1 MTSTFKRILVG
12 KPLASSEQEHQ
23 ALGKPTAL
31 AVFASDAISS
41 TAYATEEILFVLLA
55 AASFPETHKYLV
67 PMALVAVLLLAVV
80 SASYRQT
87 IYAYPDGGGAYV
99 VSRENISQNAALVA
113 GASLLVDYTLTVA
126 VSVSSGVLA
135 IGSAFDFND
144 NTQLRVGLALGFVL
158 LMALGNLRGLKEAG
172 RLFAIPT
179 YAYTLILGALIGY
192 GIYRIGFHHLGTIPG
207 NDAKA
212 RHFAEE
218 HGADVASLT
227 GSVGLLLLLRAF
239 SSGAVV
245 LAGVEAMSNGVPAF
259 RDPKSKNAAQ
269 TLTMMAVILGTMTL
283 GMSYLSSHLHP
294 VFEEG
299 GETVLSQ
306 LGGAIFGNG
315 TVLYYVLQFA
325 TFGILILAANTA
337 YAGFPQ
343 LSSNIAKD
351 GFLPRQLANR
361 GDRLVFSNG
370 VLILSGMAAVLIV
383 VFRAEVSALIPLYA
397 VGVFVGFTLSQ
408 FGMVRH
414 HLRLR
419 EKNWRRSLLINGL
432 GCAMAGVVLVVV
444 VVSKF
449 TEGAWIPVIVIPAI
463 VVLLKGI
470 NRHYATMDAFLD
482 APEDEKVR
490 RRTHTVVVLVGRVN
504 RGSLMA
510 LAYARSLNP
519 DRLVAVT
526 VVSNAEEQER
536 ITGQWEKHRIP
547 VELQTLYSPYRELS
561 RPILRY
567 VDELDDRYGD
577 DFVTVVVPE
586 FALRHWWQQLLHN
599 QSALILRTRLRGR
612 PNTVVTSVPFHV
624 TKSGD
629 VTFGETNPDALVAQ
643 GPAHTRW
650 RNGDPSTE
658 DRDGQRTGR
667 PR

>member
-1 MTSTFKRILVG
+1 MASTFKRFLVG
-12 KPLASSEQEHQ
+12 KPLASNEQEHQ
-23 ALGKPTAL
+23 ALGKPVAL

-55 AASFPETHKYLV
+55 GASFPQTHKYLV
-67 PMALVAVLLLAVV
+67 PMAIVAVFLLAVV
-80 SASYRQT
+80 CTSYRQT
-87 IYAYPDGGGAYV
+87 LYAYPDGGGAYV
-99 VSRENISQNAALVA
+99 VSRENIGQTSALVA

-135 IGSAFDFND
+135 IGSAFHFNH
-144 NTQLRVGLALGFVL
+144 NATLRVVLALGFVV

-172 RLFAIPT
+172 RVFAVPT
-179 YAYTLILGALIGY
+179 YVYALFLSLLIGY
-192 GIYRIGFHHLGTIPG
+192 GIYRIGFQHLGSIPG

-212 RHFAEE
+212 RRFAEE
-218 HGADVASLT
+218 QGADVAKLT

-259 RDPKSKNAAQ
+259 RKPKSKNAAQ
-269 TLTMMAVILGTMTL
+269 TLTMMAFILGAMTL
-283 GMSYLSSHLHP
+283 GISYLASHLHP

-299 GETVLSQ
+299 GDTVLSQ
-306 LGGAIFGNG
+306 MGAAIFGQG
-315 TVLYYVLQFA
+315 SAIYYCLQFA

-343 LSSNIAKD
+343 LSSNIARD

-370 VLILSGMAAVLIV
+370 VLILSGMAALLIV
-383 VFRAEVSALIPLYA
+383 AFKAEVSALIPLYA

-408 FGMVRH
+408 YGMVKH

-419 EKNWRRSLLINGL
+419 EPKWRQSLVINGL
-432 GCAMAGVVLVVV
+432 GCLMTGVVLVVV

-449 TEGAWIPVIVIPAI
+449 AQGAWIPVLVIPSI
-463 VVLLKGI
+463 VLLLKGI
-470 NRHYATMDAFLD
+470 NRHYTSMDELLEV
-482 APEDEKVR
+482 PETEKVR
-490 RRTHTVVVLVGRVN
+490 RRTNTVIVLVGRVT
-504 RGSLMA
+504 RGSLTA
-510 LAYARSLNP
+510 IAYARSLNP

-526 VVSNAEEQER
+526 VVSNAEEQEQ
-536 ITGQWEKHRIP
+536 ITRQWDAHQIP

-567 VDELDDRYGD
+567 VDDLDDRYDD

-586 FALRHWWQQLLHN
+586 FALDHWWQQLLHN
-599 QSALILRTRLRGR
+599 QSALLLRTRLRGR

-624 TKSGD
+624 SKGGGIT
-629 VTFGETNPDALVAQ
+629 VALAHPDPLVAE
-643 GPAHTRW
+643 GPEPARQ
-650 RNGDPSTE
+650 GDP
-658 DRDGQRTGR
+658 
-667 PR
+667 